1 MDSAY
6 LNLLNAIPNLEYP
19 MMWRIILLLI
29 IRMAPM
35 VSIVPFLGGKL
46 IPGPAR
52 AGLAIALASIFLPLT
67 LYYNKDFAITDNWF
81 LGLAFKE
88 LVIGYVIA
96 FIASIPFFVVQSSGI
111 FIDYMRGSSMLMS
124 QDPLLQNQASSIG
137 IMFNYYLI
145 VMFYAFDGLFLFF
158 DAVSTSLEV
167 FPIAGG
173 INPAIFS
180 LANPLW
186 KTTMGI
192 MGYVF
197 SMSLQIA
204 APSIVAILMA
214 EMFLGIANRLAP
226 QVQIAFLGM
235 SLKSLLG
242 LMLLWSA
249 WFIILKQM
257 STSSIDWITNL
268 NILLKQIPL
277 YAKS

>member
-6 LNLLNAIPNLEYP
+6 ANLLGAIPTIEYP
-19 MMWRIILLLI
+19 VIWRIFLLLFL
-29 IRMAPM
+29 RMAPL
-35 VSIVPFLGGKL
+35 VAIIPFLGAKL
-46 IPGPAR
+46 VPTTGR
-52 AGLAIALASIFLPLT
+52 AGLAVALAVIFLPMT
-67 LYYNKDFAITDNWF
+67 LYYNQDFNITDNWF

-88 LVIGYVIA
+88 IVIGYVLA
-96 FIASIPFFVVQSSGI
+96 FFASIPFFVVQSSGI

-124 QDPLLQNQASSIG
+124 QDPTMQNQASSIG

-145 VMFYAFDGLFLFF
+145 VMFYAFDGPFLFL
-158 DAVSTSLEV
+158 DAVQTSLDV

-173 INPAIFS
+173 INPAIFQLS
-180 LANPLW
+180 NPLW
-186 KTTMGI
+186 KITMG
-192 MGYVF
+192 MMSFVF
-197 SMSLQIA
+197 ATSLQIA

-249 WFIILKQM
+249 WFIMLRQM
-257 STSSIDWITNL
+257 SSMSTDWILQL
-268 NILLKQIPL
+268 NTMIKQIPL
-277 YAKS
+277 YANG